1 MRPSGGCTL
10 PTTVVR
16 LRRLPSALLSGIAL
30 LAAAP
35 AAGILA
41 AAPLA
46 GGGRIRGPMSRLRR
60 SLRAA
65 TAEGFGAELV
75 NACAGPTILAGWA
88 LHLGATP
95 LEVGALGAL
104 PQLAQLVQL
113 PSAWVTAVLGRRRVA
128 IAAVALA
135 RQALLPLALLPLLH
149 LSPAG
154 GRALLVGVAA
164 GSALLGVV
172 GNNAW
177 TAWMGELV
185 PEALRGRYFGRRTA
199 LCTFGGTLAG
209 VGVARF
215 LDVISSRGGA
225 AVALSLLAAAA
236 CLVGL
241 FTTMLMARQ
250 HDPPGPAPAPPSL
263 LGTLRPLRD
272 PDARSLLAYQLA
284 WNASVAVG
292 GSFFTFHLL
301 HTLRVGYTIAAIHA
315 AGGATA
321 RILAAP
327 LWGRALDRFGARP
340 VLAACSFAAALL
352 PLVWLTTSPGLIWPI
367 AIDAL
372 VGGVA
377 WSGHGLAS
385 FALPLSVAPRRDR
398 PFYLATFA
406 MAGGAAYAVATWGG
420 GAFAAVLPR
429 GLATLGASAG
439 HGLEVLFVLSAL
451 GRFVSAFLALRIAE
465 EGAGTLTELHR
476 AARGAALGALAEAR
490 VRVVGR

>member
-1 MRPSGGCTL
+1 M
-10 PTTVVR
+10 VR
-16 LRRLPSALLSGIAL
+16 LRRLPSTLLSGIAL

-46 GGGRIRGPMSRLRR
+46 GGGRVRGPMSRLRR
-60 SLRAA
+60 SLRAS

-128 IAAVALA
+128 IAAVGLA

-154 GRALLVGVAA
+154 ARAVLVWVSAA
-164 GSALLGVV
+164 SAVLGVV

-185 PEALRGRYFGRRTA
+185 PEGLRGRYFGGRTA
-199 LCTFGGTLAG
+199 LCTFGGALS
-209 VGVARF
+209 GVAVARL
-215 LDVISSRGGA
+215 LDALSSRGA
-225 AVALSLLAAAA
+225 ASTALALLAAAA
-236 CLVGL
+236 CLLGL
-241 FTTMLMARQ
+241 LTTVFMSRQ
-250 HDPPGPAPAPPSL
+250 HDPPGGAPAAPSL
-263 LGTLRPLRD
+263 RAAMRPLRD
-272 PDARSLLAYQLA
+272 RDARSLLAYQLA

-292 GSFFTFHLL
+292 GGFFTFHLL
-301 HTLRVGYTIAAIHA
+301 HNLRVGFTLAAIQA
-315 AGGATA
+315 AGVAVV

-340 VLAACSFAAALL
+340 VLAACSFAAAVQ
-352 PLVWLTTSPGLIWPI
+352 PLVWLTTSPTFVWPI
-367 AIDAL
+367 AVDAL

-398 PFYLATFA
+398 PFYLAAFG
-406 MAGGAAYAVATWGG
+406 MAGGAAYAFATWAGG
-420 GAFAAVLPR
+420 TVAAVLPR
-429 GLATLGASAG
+429 SVATLGAGGG
-439 HGLEVLFVLSAL
+439 HGLELLFALSAL
-451 GRFVSAFLALRIAE
+451 GRFASAFLALRIAE
-465 EGAGTLTELHR
+465 EGAGTLGELHR
-476 AARGAALGALAEAR
+476 AARGAALGALAEAK

>member
-1 MRPSGGCTL
+1 
-10 PTTVVR
+10 VVR
-16 LRRLPSALLSGIAL
+16 LRRLSSILLSGIAL

-35 AAGILA
+35 AAGLLA

-65 TAEGFGAELV
+65 TAEGFGAELL

-113 PSAWVTAVLGRRRVA
+113 PSAWVTALLGRRRVA
-128 IAAVALA
+128 IAAVALS
-135 RQALLPLALLPLLH
+135 RQALLPLALLPVLP
-149 LSPAG
+149 LSPEGARG
-154 GRALLVGVAA
+154 LLVAVCAA
-164 GSALLGVV
+164 SAVLGVL

-185 PEALRGRYFGRRTA
+185 PEGLRGRYFGRRTA
-199 LCTFGGTLAG
+199 LCTFGGTVAG
-209 VGVARF
+209 VAVARF
-215 LDVISSRGGA
+215 LDLVSSRGAASTALSMLAAGACAIGA
-225 AVALSLLAAAA
+225 ATAVAMS
-236 CLVGL
+236 
-241 FTTMLMARQ
+241 RQ
-250 HDPPGPAPAPPSL
+250 HDPPGGSPAIPALRSA
-263 LGTLRPLRD
+263 LRPLRD
-272 PDARSLLAYQLA
+272 RDARSLLAYQLA

-301 HTLRVGYTIAAIHA
+301 QTLHAGYTVAAVHA
-315 AGGATA
+315 AGGALA
-321 RILAAP
+321 RMLSAP

-340 VLAACSFAAALL
+340 VLAACSFAAAGL
-352 PLVWLTTSPGLIWPI
+352 PLVWLTTSPGFLWPI
-367 AIDAL
+367 AVDAL

-385 FALPLSVAPRRDR
+385 FALPLSVAPRRER

-406 MAGGAAYAVATWGG
+406 MAGGAAYAFATWGG
-420 GAFAAVLPR
+420 GTLAAVLPR
-429 GLATLGASAG
+429 GLATLGAAHG
-439 HGLEVLFVLSAL
+439 HGLEVLFALSAL
-451 GRFVSAFLALRIAE
+451 GRFASAFLALRIAE
-465 EGAGTLTELHR
+465 EGAGTLRELHH

-490 VRVVGR
+490 VRITRSVP